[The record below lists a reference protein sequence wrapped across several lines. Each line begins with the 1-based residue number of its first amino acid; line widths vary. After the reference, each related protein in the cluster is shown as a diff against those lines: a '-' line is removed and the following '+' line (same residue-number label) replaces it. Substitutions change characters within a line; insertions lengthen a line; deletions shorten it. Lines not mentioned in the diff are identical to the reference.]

1 MHLLTARVRDNN
13 AVVISHKTLA
23 RLLGVKSVTTI
34 KTALAVLEADRW
46 IEVRQIGQNGTVNA
60 YVINDR
66 VAWSG
71 ARDGIRYSLFSATV
85 IAASD
90 EQPDVED
97 LGHQEPL
104 RRLPSLF
111 RDEGQL
117 PLGPGLPPPSQPF
130 FDGME
135 PDLPT
140 TGQEESDP

>member
-1 MHLLTARVRDNN
+1 M
-13 AVVISHKTLA
+13 
-23 RLLGVKSVTTI
+23 
-34 KTALAVLEADRW
+34 ALD
-46 IEVRQIGQNGTVNA
+46 
-60 YVINDR
+60 
-66 VAWSG
+66 
-71 ARDGIRYSLFSATV
+71 
-85 IAASD
+85 AASD

-117 PLGPGLPPPSQPF
+117 PSGPGLPPPSQPF

>member
-111 RDEGQL
+111 L
-117 PLGPGLPPPSQPF
+117 SLIHI
-130 FDGME
+130 
-135 PDLPT
+135 
-140 TGQEESDP
+140 